1 VVVFPG
7 LAIIWDSEGIFFDHF
22 SCYNPGMEEKL
33 EKTVVKTL
41 EALARIERFVVKYG
55 PDLKKVQKDR
65 IAIKIQELQ
74 NKIQDLY

>member
-1 VVVFPG
+1 
-7 LAIIWDSEGIFFDHF
+7 
-22 SCYNPGMEEKL
+22 MEEKL